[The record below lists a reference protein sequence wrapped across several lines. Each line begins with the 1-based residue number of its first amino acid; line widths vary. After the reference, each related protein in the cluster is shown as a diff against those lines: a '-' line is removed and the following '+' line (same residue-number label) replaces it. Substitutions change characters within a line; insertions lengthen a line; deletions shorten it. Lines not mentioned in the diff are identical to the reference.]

1 MMKSLEDQVYV
12 ERVKNGDLAAYAFL
26 VDKYKNMAYTIAL
39 RILTDPF
46 EAEDVAQESFVKA
59 YLQISSF
66 QSKAKFSTWLYTIVY
81 RSAISKLKVSQRKF
95 LTLDEQSFEQEQVEV
110 PTDPLITSEREHHV
124 KEAIKKLPKLESLVI
139 TLFYFEDNSVEE
151 IESITGLSKSN
162 IKVKLF
168 RARKTLE
175 KELHFLL

>member
-1 MMKSLEDQVYV
+1 MKSLEDQVYI
-12 ERVKNGDLAAYAFL
+12 ERVKSGDLAAYGFL

-39 RILTDPF
+39 RILSDPV
-46 EAEDVAQESFVKA
+46 EAEDMAQESFVKA

-66 QSKAKFSTWLYTIVY
+66 QNKSKFSTWLYTIVY
-81 RSAISKLKVSQRKF
+81 RSAVSKLKGSQRKM
-95 LTLDEQSFEQEQVEV
+95 LALDEQFFEKEQTDV
-110 PTDPLITSEREHHV
+110 PTDPLITAEREYYV

-139 TLFYFEDNSVEE
+139 TLFYFEENSVEE
-151 IESITGLSKSN
+151 IEEITGLSKSN

-175 KELHFLL
+175 KELHFLV